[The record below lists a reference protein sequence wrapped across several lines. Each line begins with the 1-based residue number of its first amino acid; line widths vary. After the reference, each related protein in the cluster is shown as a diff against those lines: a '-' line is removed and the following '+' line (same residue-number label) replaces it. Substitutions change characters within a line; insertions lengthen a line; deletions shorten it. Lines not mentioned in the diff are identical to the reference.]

1 MLGYTLI
8 IFLYINL
15 IFFHLKSILRMKR
28 FSLILCLTI
37 IGITSWAQT
46 NVMGKVS
53 DATNG
58 EPLIGASVVAKGT
71 TSGAVSDVDG
81 NFKVDVP
88 KGVSSLV
95 VSFVGYNTLE
105 IPITGGQM
113 DIKLSSNKVLNEL
126 IVIGYGTQSQK
137 DKVSAVSKIDGKD
150 LENVPI
156 IGLQQML
163 QGQAP
168 GIQITSTS
176 GMLGANAAVKIRGV
190 GSITAGGNPLYV
202 VDGVPLND
210 ESYSF
215 TLGSSTSLN
224 PLLNLN
230 PNDIEN
236 ISVLKDASATAIYGS
251 RGSNGVILITTKK
264 GKVGRNTIG
273 FDYYTGFSKPTFL
286 LNMMTPDE
294 YRKFL
299 GDYQGA
305 TGLATTGYD
314 WQKAVLKTGRINNY
328 GINLSGGTEKTQY
341 YMGGSYV
348 DQSNYTIGN
357 SLTQISGRLNFTHR
371 ATDWLQFGA
380 NMSLSRVVNDRI
392 YSDNA
397 TFAPLTAAYLQDPTI
412 EPFDATGAYKRLGF
426 IPNLLA
432 IENLSITDY
441 KTRRTIGNVFL
452 NFDIAKGLAFKT
464 DWGIDQY
471 NIDET
476 FRFPDIVSSSGS
488 GQRLV
493 RDDNK
498 WLTTNTLNYIHDF
511 GQGTELKVVAGQSF
525 ETSLYEDI
533 NVSGSGFAADALR
546 NVTSAAT
553 KTTTEATRSQWAI
566 NSYFIR
572 PSFRFLDKYII
583 EAAFRRD
590 GSSRFG
596 ANNRFGN
603 FYSIGGS
610 YKLSNEDF
618 MKNFKALQNVKLRA
632 SFGVVGNDRIGNF
645 SSLGLYSSGILSDY
659 SGLAGLRP
667 TQAANPDLRWEQTQQ
682 FDLGLSFDILKE
694 RVSFETDYFN
704 NNVSDLLL
712 DFPLSE
718 VSGLTSITRNVGKMN
733 NTGIELALNTV
744 NIQRPSGFRWTTRVN
759 FTSVKNT
766 VTSLDVPG
774 IAKDVDGNRFIDN
787 GILRAVEGKSLAEF
801 YLSPYQGINQTNGNA
816 EWLGKTST
824 GADTIVNSV
833 RSIDRRYV
841 GSALPKFYGGITNVL
856 SWKGF
861 ELNTFLTFT
870 YGNKVF
876 LGELNFVENPANNS
890 FNKSKELLNYW
901 REDNKGS
908 ATFPAKTSSSRNFF
922 ASNSTNQM
930 LDGSYL
936 RLRNVTLSYTL
947 KGSQLNTHV
956 FESAKIYVSGTN
968 LWTLRAKGWEG
979 RAQDPEVSDA
989 GNSNTRQGRSF
1000 FTPPQAQTV
1009 QVGVTANF

>member
-1 MLGYTLI
+1 
-8 IFLYINL
+8 
-15 IFFHLKSILRMKR
+15 MKKALLLW
-28 FSLILCLTI
+28 SLLVLPLCSMFAQRTI
-37 IGITSWAQT
+37 SGTVTS
-46 NVMGKVS
+46 
-53 DATNG
+53 DNG
-58 EPLIGASVVAKGT
+58 EALVGASVVVKGT
-71 TSGAVSDVDG
+71 TQGGITDLDG
-81 NFKVDVP
+81 NFKLEIP
-88 KGVSSLV
+88 KGSSTLV
-95 VSFVGYNTLE
+95 ISFVGYNTLE
-105 IPITGGQM
+105 VQGTDGQM
-113 DIKLSSNKVLNEL
+113 NIKLSSNKVLNEL
-126 IVIGYGTQSQK
+126 IVVGYGTQSQK
-137 DKVSAVSKIDGKD
+137 DKVQAVSKIDGKD
-150 LENVPI
+150 LDNVPI
-156 IGLQQML
+156 VGLQQML

-210 ESYSF
+210 ESYSL

-224 PLLNLN
+224 PLVNLN
-230 PNDIEN
+230 PNDVES
-236 ISVLKDASATAIYGS
+236 ISILKDASATAIYGS

-264 GKVGRNTIG
+264 GKAGRNSIG

-286 LNMMTPDE
+286 LEMMTPDE

-299 GDYQGA
+299 GDYQGV
-305 TGLATTGYD
+305 TNLPTTGFD
-314 WQKAVLKTGRINNY
+314 WQKAILQTGRINNY
-328 GINLSGGTEKTQY
+328 GLNLSGGNDKTQY
-341 YMGGSYV
+341 YLGGSYV
-348 DQSNYTIGN
+348 DQKGYTLGN
-357 SLTQISGRLNFTHR
+357 SLNQLSGRLNFTHR

-380 NMSLSRVVNDRI
+380 NISMSRVVNDRI

-412 EPFDATGAYKRLGF
+412 EPFNATGTYKRLGF
-426 IPNLLA
+426 IPNVLA
-432 IENLSITDY
+432 IENLAITDY

-452 NFDIAKGLAFKT
+452 NFNLMKGLTFKT

-471 NIDET
+471 NVDET
-476 FRFPDIVSSSGS
+476 FRFPDIVLATGS
-488 GQRLV
+488 GTRLV

-498 WLTTNTLNYIHDF
+498 WLTTNTLNYINDF
-511 GQGTELKVVAGQSF
+511 GKGTELKVIVGQTF
-525 ETSLYEDI
+525 ETSQYED
-533 NVSGSGFAADALR
+533 VTVAGSGFAADALR
-546 NVTSAAT
+546 NVQSAAT

-572 PSFRFLDKYII
+572 PSFRLLDKYII
-583 EAAFRRD
+583 EAAYRRD

-596 ANNRFGN
+596 TNQRFGN
-603 FYSIGGS
+603 FWSLGAS
-610 YKLSNEDF
+610 YKLSNEEF
-618 MKNFKALQNVKLRA
+618 LKNVTVVQNIKLRA

-645 SSLGLYSSGILSDY
+645 PSLGLYSSGTLSDY
-659 SGLAGLRP
+659 AGMAGLRP

-682 FDLGLSFDILKE
+682 FDLGLSFDLLKG
-694 RVSFETDYFN
+694 RVSIEGDYFN

-744 NIQRPSGFRWTTRVN
+744 NIERPNGFKWTTRFN
-759 FTSVKNT
+759 FTSVKNK

-774 IAKDVDGNRFIDN
+774 IAKDPEGNRFIDN
-787 GILRAVEGKSLAEF
+787 GILRVVEGKSLAEF
-801 YLSPYQGINQTNGNA
+801 YLSPYLGINQTNGNA
-816 EWLGKTST
+816 EWLGKSST
-824 GADTIVNSV
+824 GADSIVNTV
-833 RSIDRRYV
+833 RAVDRRYV
-841 GSALPKFYGGITNVL
+841 GSALPKFYGGMSNVI

-861 ELNTFLTFT
+861 ELNTFLTFS
-870 YGNKVF
+870 YGNNVF

-890 FNKSKELLNYW
+890 FNKSKNLLNYW
-901 REDNKGS
+901 REDNKGA
-908 ATFPAKTSSSRNFF
+908 ATFPAKTSTSRNFF
-922 ASNSTNQM
+922 ANNSTNQM

-947 KGSQLNTHV
+947 TGSQLGTKA
-956 FESAKIYVSGTN
+956 FESARVYVSGTN

-1009 QVGVTANF
+1009 QLGVMANF